1 MQLQIGSFRFEA
13 AAETSAQEINRA
25 RRWVR
30 RQRFGRP
37 PALEDRGR
45 AAMELTL
52 TGTIPIR
59 SVADLAA
66 LDALR
71 AEGGLVDTADPP
83 QPLTLFRARA
93 AGGVEAIGTWVVER
107 LVERRIGLRTP
118 AGIPTAIEFTVSLVE
133 AAP

>member
-30 RQRFGRP
+30 RERFGRP

-52 TGTIPIR
+52 RGTIPIR
-59 SVADLAA
+59 TGADLTA

-83 QPLTLFRARA
+83 QPLTLFRASA
-93 AGGVEAIGTWVVER
+93 AGVEAIGTWVIER

-118 AGIPTAIEFTVSLVE
+118 AGIPTVIEFTVSLVE